1 MEKEKKVW
9 AKMDGK
15 TVFST
20 FNRMFGEH
28 VTSAR
33 FQNMINETMIKVPL
47 YNLFTR
53 MV

>member
-9 AKMDGK
+9 AKMDGE
-15 TVFST
+15 TVFLS
-20 FNRMFGEH
+20 FNRVFGEH

-33 FQNMINETMIKVPL
+33 FQNMIKEMMIKVPL
-47 YNLFTR
+47 YNMFTR